1 MVGAAVASNAAFL
14 ALGELFAYPQIL
26 RAPTAEILARF
37 NADRPAI
44 IAWFLV
50 LTAAAACLIPVAAML
65 RDVHPVAPVIGV
77 LAGLVQVL
85 GLMRWAYAVPVLA
98 DAPPSPEVFTQ
109 FEVLHHYLGVGVGET
124 LGYLATATWT
134 LLLISAGFGPNRWH
148 RVLGVVAA
156 VGILAGVGEPAGVE
170 IAGPLNFAGYLLWSG
185 WLVWAGISLWRK
197 A

>member
-1 MVGAAVASNAAFL
+1 MGCVVKRLTGTLMVGAAVASNAAFL

-65 RDVHPVAPVIGV
+65 RD
-77 LAGLVQVL
+77 
-85 GLMRWAYAVPVLA
+85 
-98 DAPPSPEVFTQ
+98 
-109 FEVLHHYLGVGVGET
+109 
-124 LGYLATATWT
+124 
-134 LLLISAGFGPNRWH
+134 WH
-148 RVLGVVAA
+148 RALGVVAA
-156 VGILAGVGEPAGVE
+156 VSVLAGVLEPAGVE
-170 IAGPLNFAGYLLWSG
+170 IAGLLNFAGYLLWSG

-197 A
+197 D